1 MVCLADDLVVWKDFP
16 KGLRVL
22 LLDKD
27 APSAQQTKLKLEA
40 MDYVVSLFF
49 NENDALDA
57 ISGKVENFHVAIVEV
72 SSENNNDSS
81 FRFLEMAR
89 DLPTIVVSNVRCL
102 SMMMKCIALGAAEFL
117 EKPLSDDKIRNLWQH
132 VVHKAFN
139 GGGGVLSKSLKPIKE
154 TVVSMLRLESETTDV
169 KNEIPSEVDNLQK
182 EQQLSDLD
190 DMEASDKFPAPSTP
204 QLEQGARLTDDGDFQ
219 DKPDRLPEKHIKVDM
234 NNLLGKSTCSE
245 SKSVDIAS
253 NNVNGAV
260 STKEA
265 SVSAAEDEV
274 NSPAD
279 SKSDVCSALIKEDSL
294 LSQNG
299 EKVNSSGEDAKK
311 RKSFDYNNPNS
322 HANKSNKKKLKV
334 DWTPELHKQF
344 VQAVE
349 QLGIDQ
355 AIPSKILELMKV
367 DGLTR
372 HNVASHLQKYRMH
385 KRHILPKDDDRR
397 WQHHTDPMRRGYVPR
412 SLVPIPPY
420 RYNYGYPT
428 GQAYPAW
435 GHPGYHPS
443 GVQMWNHAAIQS
455 WPRPPESWTWKHY
468 SGIHADAWGCPVLP
482 PYGQYSMPSQYNTP
496 LNKSLDLT
504 GDQNKELRTFASFH
518 LAEEV
523 IDTAV
528 KEAMSK
534 PWLPLPLGLKA
545 PCTESVLAELHRQG
559 IPSIPP
565 LRR

>member
-1 MVCLADDLVVWKDFP
+1 MVCLADDFVVWKDFP

-27 APSAQQTKLKLEA
+27 APSAEQTKLKLEA

-57 ISGKVENFHVAIVEV
+57 ISRKVESFHVAIVEV
-72 SSENNNDSS
+72 TSENNNDSS

-102 SMMMKCIALGAAEFL
+102 STMMKCIALGAAEFL

-154 TVVSMLRLESETTDV
+154 TVVSMLHLESETTDV
-169 KNEIPSEVDNLQK
+169 KNEVPSEVDNSEK
-182 EQQLSDLD
+182 EQQLSGFD

-219 DKPDRLPEKHIKVDM
+219 DKPNCLSEKRSKDDM

-253 NNVNGAV
+253 NNINGAV
-260 STKEA
+260 SAKEV
-265 SVSAAEDEV
+265 SVSAAEDE
-274 NSPAD
+274 NA
-279 SKSDVCSALIKEDSL
+279 
-294 LSQNG
+294 
-299 EKVNSSGEDAKK
+299 EKANSSGEDSKK
-311 RKSFDYNNPNS
+311 RKSCDYNNPNS
-322 HANKSNKKKLKV
+322 HSNKSNKKKMKV

-397 WQHHTDPMRRGYVPR
+397 WQHHADPTRRGYVPR

-420 RYNYGYPT
+420 HYNYGYPT

-443 GVQMWNHAAIQS
+443 GVQMWNPAAIQP
-455 WPRPPESWTWKHY
+455 WPRPPESWTWKHH
-468 SGIHADAWGCPVLP
+468 SGIHADAWGCPVVP
-482 PYGQYSMPSQYNTP
+482 PYGQYSLPSQYTP

-504 GDQNKELRTFASFH
+504 WDQNKEPRAFAGFH

-523 IDTAV
+523 IDRAV
-528 KEAMSK
+528 KEAMNK